1 MRIKLLVIICFLI
14 NHSLYAQLQSPGAF
28 LGYELG
34 TKFTPHYKI
43 VNYFNHAAVAV
54 PGMMYPIAINRM
66 QPKLALIQVLFE
78 PRSRMDI

>member
-1 MRIKLLVIICFLI
+1 MRFKIGLLFLLACC
-14 NHSLYAQLQSPGAF
+14 SSGFAQLQSPDEF